1 MSPDNLHHRK
11 PEIAIVG
18 GGPAGMAAA
27 LGAWQAGARDILII
41 EREDSLG
48 GILNQCIHNGFGL
61 HKFDQELTGP
71 EYAGRYERLL
81 RDTGVQTMTSTM
93 VVDLQANGNITA
105 VNAAGVWKIQPK
117 ATVLAMG
124 CRERTR
130 GALATPGTRPAGVMT
145 AGTAQK
151 FVNMDGLLPG
161 ENVVILGSGDI
172 GLIMARRMHLEGAK
186 VQAVV
191 ELLPSP
197 SGLPRNIIQC
207 LNDFSIPLLLS
218 HTVVRIRGEKHLE
231 GVTIAR
237 VDQHHVPIPDSE
249 TDIACDTLLLSVGLI
264 PENELSRSAGIELDT
279 LTGGPSANELFQT
292 SRQNIFACGN
302 VLHVHDLADYVS
314 NESELAGRN
323 AAIFARGGHTE
334 YAGIPVTSGSDAR
347 HRAASGIDLTSV
359 IMKMVCTVCP
369 MGCHLEVTQC
379 GDTFTVAGNECAK
392 GAEFALSEM
401 NNPVRTVTATVRIE
415 GAEIAM
421 LPVKTASPVAKDAME
436 RIVKALQAIEVIAP
450 VESGEVVAHNICG
463 IGIDVVATRSLYR
476 M

>member
-1 MSPDNLHHRK
+1 MSPDNLHYRK

-61 HKFDQELTGP
+61 HKFGQELTGP

-81 RDTGVQTMTSTM
+81 RDTEVDTMVGTM
-93 VVDLQANGNITA
+93 VVDLQASGNITA

-124 CRERTR
+124 CREQTR
-130 GALATPGTRPAGVMT
+130 GALAIPGTRPAGVMT
-145 AGTAQK
+145 TGTAQK

-161 ENVVILGSGDI
+161 ENVIILGSGDI

-197 SGLPRNIIQC
+197 SGLPRNVSQC
-207 LNDFSIPLLLS
+207 LDDFCIPLLLS
-218 HTVVRIRGEKHLE
+218 HTVVRIKGEKRLE

-237 VDQHHVPIPDSE
+237 VDQNHAPIPGSE

-264 PENELSRSAGIELDT
+264 PENELSRSAGIELDA
-279 LTGGPSANELFQT
+279 LTGGPLVNELFQA
-292 SRQNIFACGN
+292 SRRNIFACGN
-302 VLHVHDLADYVS
+302 VLHVLDLADYVS

-323 AAIFARGGHTE
+323 AAIFARGGYTE
-334 YAGIPVTSGSDAR
+334 CVGQPVTGGSGVHHGAPSV
-347 HRAASGIDLTSV
+347 IDLPSV

-369 MGCHLEVTQC
+369 VGCHLEVTQC
-379 GDTFTVAGNECAK
+379 GEKFIVAGNECAK

-401 NNPVRTVTATVRIE
+401 NNPVRTVTATVRIA

-421 LPVKTASPVAKDAME
+421 LPVKTAQPVPKDAME
-436 RIVKALQAIEVIAP
+436 RVVKALQSIEVIAP
-450 VESGEVVAHNICG
+450 VESGEVVARDICG
-463 IGIDVVATRSLYR
+463 TGIDVVATRSLYR
-476 M
+476 A